1 MMEWFYEQ
9 KGQQQ
14 GPVSE
19 ETLKR
24 LFTSGDLG
32 ESSLVWCQGMDD
44 WASYASVFPTEAS
57 AGAELAPLLSSQRR
71 QRVPGGISARDARA
85 QARAAL
91 SGHWWSGVL
100 VTFLNQFLQQVVVM
114 IPLLGL
120 IAPWLI
126 AGPLLLGYNAF
137 FVGLVRRESVE
148 VGTLFNGFSRWAQG
162 VGLFMVTT
170 LIIGGTSL
178 LAAIPGG
185 VLTAF
190 FVGQNQ
196 NDFEQSPLFW
206 GGICAA
212 VLPAVAVGSY
222 FWLRYAL
229 VYFIANDEPEIGVFD
244 AMKRSSALMQGQKN
258 RLCLLGLS
266 FTGWILL
273 GILAFGIGM
282 LWAMTYLFAAM
293 AVFYDDL
300 CAED

>member
-1 MMEWFYEQ
+1 MMDWFYEQ

-19 ETLKR
+19 EILKR
-24 LFTSGDLG
+24 LFASGALG
-32 ESSLVWCQGMDD
+32 RSSLVWCQGMDD
-44 WASYASVFPTEAS
+44 WASYVSVFPTETS
-57 AGAELAPLLSSQRR
+57 AGAELGPPLSSHRR
-71 QRVPGGISARDARA
+71 QRVLGGISARAARA

-91 SGHWWSGVL
+91 SGQWWSGVL

-114 IPLLGL
+114 IPLFGL

-137 FVGLVRRESVE
+137 FVGLVRGEVVE
-148 VGTLFNGFSRWAQG
+148 VSTLFNGFSRWAQG
-162 VGLFMVTT
+162 VGLFVVTT
-170 LIIGGTSL
+170 FIIVGSSL

-185 VLTAF
+185 VLAAL
-190 FVGQNQ
+190 VIGQNQ

-229 VYFIANDEPEIGVFD
+229 VYFIANDEPDIGVFD

-258 RLCLLGLS
+258 RLCQLGLS

-273 GILAFGIGM
+273 GILTFGIGM